1 MRSERPDV
9 ARTPFVVAG
18 GRYAI
23 GPRASVSWICVC
35 VASRHVEGG
44 ARGHGGQ
51 SAPRRVRIV
60 SLIDMHMV
68 RRPLLRCVQH
78 VETPPTPTART
89 DGGDRRGERRP
100 RARRPRKSGTRRS
113 AAPPKHQTPAPW
125 RPGQI
130 PLSIAPPSLSRSAR
144 TTRMRN
150 TVPQKHSRWVTSLH
164 APRHTRRTCEPR
176 VSPTPRENIPA
187 PPHRAP
193 HLVLAPAHPRRPLST

>member
-23 GPRASVSWICVC
+23 GPCICIVDVCVC
-35 VASRHVEGG
+35 RVEACRRGCAG
-44 ARGHGGQ
+44 ARRSVRPAASKNCFSHRHAHGP
-51 SAPRRVRIV
+51 SSFAA
-60 SLIDMHMV
+60 L
-68 RRPLLRCVQH
+68 RP
-78 VETPPTPTART
+78 
-89 DGGDRRGERRP
+89 
-100 RARRPRKSGTRRS
+100 ARRDAADAYRTHGRGRPARR
-113 AAPPKHQTPAPW
+113 APPAGPPPAPERHAQECRTPPKHQTPAPW